1 MNCNRLSLGAL
12 LLVLAASLAGMAM
25 TVRGTL
31 SLTPHLPQAHFE
43 LIASDALGSPTAA
56 RAWIRLPGTP
66 EAF

>member
-12 LLVLAASLAGMAM
+12 FLVLAASLAGMAM

-31 SLTPHLPQAHFE
+31 SLTPHLPQARFE
-43 LIASDALGSPTAA
+43 LIASDALGAPAAA
-56 RAWIRLPGTP
+56 RAWIHLPGTP